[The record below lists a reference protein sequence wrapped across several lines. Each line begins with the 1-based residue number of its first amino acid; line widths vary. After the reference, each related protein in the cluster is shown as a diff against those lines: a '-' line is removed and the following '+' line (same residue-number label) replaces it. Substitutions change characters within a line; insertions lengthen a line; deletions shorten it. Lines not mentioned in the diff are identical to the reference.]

1 MHRPLY
7 RAVAILTLAVLL
19 VSHTPAGAQEATP
32 VPTVVGEITIAET
45 RFGLADIVPTAP
57 VSIVHYRIEMPPGTQ
72 LVVAPNPSLEMYR
85 IASGMVTITLEDDS
99 TLTREGVPDRV
110 LPGGEAAPL
119 GPGDGFMWMPQS
131 AGQVRNDGT
140 EPVVLLV
147 VVMIPE
153 IGLPAAE
160 VGFATPTP

>member
-1 MHRPLY
+1 MPAHILLATCSVTGRTRAFDRLVLEAPGASSPLEGTVMHRPLS

-19 VSHTPAGAQEATP
+19 VSHTPAGAQETTP

-85 IASGMVTITLEDDS
+85 IASGMVTITLEDD
-99 TLTREGVPDRV
+99 
-110 LPGGEAAPL
+110 
-119 GPGDGFMWMPQS
+119 
-131 AGQVRNDGT
+131 
-140 EPVVLLV
+140 
-147 VVMIPE
+147 
-153 IGLPAAE
+153 
-160 VGFATPTP
+160 